1 MLWRHGH
8 YIRCLGWTMLAA
20 LTASC
25 TQPTSVIEP
34 ADPSAPTTVT
44 TTKPPQAP
52 ILRIETAMHTAR
64 ISHISVDG
72 AGRYLVTASDD
83 KTLRVWELST
93 GRLLRVLRPPIGQGN
108 EGKMYA
114 VAISPDGNTIAGAG
128 WSGLEWDHTHS
139 IYLFD
144 RSSGRMLKRIT
155 GLPQSIPHLSFSP
168 DGRVLLVTFHGKS
181 GMRLY
186 RTADSA
192 LLAEDRDY
200 QAETYGASFDGNGRL
215 VTASYD
221 GFLRLY
227 GRDFRLLAQNQV
239 PTGKRPF
246 TVSMTASGSKIAV
259 GYENSAQ
266 VDVFSGDGLQYL
278 YSPDTSDIQNGSL
291 NVVSW
296 SFDGDMLYAGGQYRI
311 QDKHPIRKWMKQ
323 GQGPWIDLA
332 ASSNTLLRIVPLS
345 TGGIAYG
352 SSDPAFGV
360 FDAKDTR
367 ILYKGSDILDYRDN
381 HERFALSHDG
391 ATVQFGHHNS
401 GQSTSRFSIRSRLI
415 ELNPASPTV
424 LRPPRTT
431 APGLAIEN
439 WRNSQT
445 PTMNGRALSLI
456 QYEVSRCV
464 AIAPDDQ
471 TILLGTVW
479 HLRQFDRQ
487 GRELWHVPVP
497 ANVWSVNIAGN
508 GLVAAAALA
517 DGTIRWYRMADGQEL
532 LALFPHPDTKR
543 WVAWT
548 PSGYYDAAP
557 GAETLLGWHKNY
569 GSDAAADFFPAAQFR
584 SVSYRPDVVKETL
597 HTLDEQQ
604 AVLHA
609 STNATVRPSFETE
622 SKTTESQ
629 TTEMLPSSVAI
640 ISPTDGSVI
649 SSTTVSIR
657 YRVPGESS
665 EALTDIIAM
674 VDGRIVPTS
683 RGIRVVPSSPAATG
697 IRELEVQIPER
708 DCEISLAVASRSGGK
723 GKPATVRLKWQPSF
737 TVKPMLY
744 TLAIGVSHSENDQHS
759 AGLAGK
765 DARDFAAALQLQ
777 TGGVYRGVV
786 AKVLTDGQ
794 ASKDSILDGLDWL
807 DRETT
812 GKDVAVIFIKGQA
825 VHDKN
830 GTPYLL
836 SAGAKTNQLRRTA
849 LPFSDIKNV
858 VGALAG
864 RSAIFMD
871 VCQSGD
877 PRSTEACAVAVT
889 NLINDLSSSEKGA
902 VVYSASTPK
911 HYAQENNAWGNGA
924 FTMALI
930 EGLKGKAAYGEGR
943 RITVSMLDLY
953 LSERI
958 KSLTN
963 DQQISTTA
971 KTYDL
976 PDFVLAAPHEQS
988 QEIAQSSAAPSDS
1001 PKPVLSQQSEILRR
1015 LPPVVTILSPQ
1026 DGTTASSTTITIRYT
1041 VRVPTKEPVTEIVGL
1056 LDGRPFPIPTSREVR
1071 PVGDESRDQDIRE
1084 IQIEVP
1090 ERESE
1095 VSILAR
1101 NRWASSEPST
1111 VRVRWHNQG
1120 RPPAALPKPT
1130 LNALVI
1136 GVGRYD
1142 DSSLTLQFSAKDA
1155 QDFAAALK
1163 RQQGGLY
1170 KAVVTKVLTDEAA
1183 TKANILEGL
1192 DWLEQETTR
1201 HDVAAVFL
1209 AGHGVN
1215 DKSGVYYFLPVNA
1228 KVDQLRRTGL
1238 AFSDIKNTVAS
1249 LAGKTLLFADTCH
1262 AGNIFG
1268 KRRGTV
1274 DINAVVNELTS
1285 AENGAVV
1292 FASSTGK
1299 QDSLE
1304 DPVWGNGAFTKA
1316 LVEALN
1322 GKAAYGGHKKITI
1335 NMLDLYLSERVKELT
1350 KGQQTPTTTKPQTI
1364 QDFPIAIQIGP
1375 A

>member
-1 MLWRHGH
+1 
-8 YIRCLGWTMLAA
+8 
-20 LTASC
+20 
-25 TQPTSVIEP
+25 
-34 ADPSAPTTVT
+34 
-44 TTKPPQAP
+44 
-52 ILRIETAMHTAR
+52 MHTAR

-83 KTLRVWELST
+83 KTLRVWELAT

-128 WSGLEWDHTHS
+128 WSGLEWDKTHS

-155 GLPQSIPHLSFSP
+155 RLPQSIPHLSFSP
-168 DGRVLLVTFHGKS
+168 DGRVLLVTFHGKN
-181 GMRLY
+181 GIRLY

-239 PTGKRPF
+239 SGGKRPF
-246 TVSMTASGSKIAV
+246 TVSMTTSGSKIAV

-266 VDVFSGDGLQYL
+266 VDVFSGDALQYL
-278 YSPDTSDIQNGSL
+278 YSPDTSDIQKGYL

-311 QDKHPIRKWMKQ
+311 KDQHPVRKWMKQ
-323 GQGPWIDLA
+323 GQGPWVDLP

-360 FDAKDTR
+360 FDAKDTQ

-391 ATVQFGHHNS
+391 TTVQFGSHNGS
-401 GQSTSRFSIRSRLI
+401 QSTTRFSIGNRLL
-415 ELNPASPTV
+415 EQNPVSTTV

-439 WRNSQT
+439 WRNAQT
-445 PTMNGRALSLI
+445 PTLNGRALSLM

-532 LALFPHPDTKR
+532 LALFPHPDMKR

-584 SVSYRPDVVKETL
+584 SVSYRPEVLKETL

-609 STNATVRPSFETE
+609 STSATARPLFEAE
-622 SKTTESQ
+622 SKQAESQ
-629 TTEMLPSSVAI
+629 TTELLPSSVAI

-649 SSTTVSIR
+649 SSTTVTIR

-665 EALTDIIAM
+665 EARADIIAM
-674 VDGRIVPTS
+674 VDGQIVPPS
-683 RGIRVVPSSPAATG
+683 RGIRVVPATG
-697 IRELEVQIPER
+697 IRELEVQIPEQ

-744 TLAIGVSHSENDQHS
+744 VLAIGVSHSENDRPS
-759 AGLAGK
+759 ASFAGK
-765 DARDFAAALQLQ
+765 DAKDFAAALQLQ
-777 TGGVYRGVV
+777 TGSTYRGVV

-812 GKDVAVIFIKGQA
+812 GKDVAMMFIKGQA
-825 VHDKN
+825 VQDKN
-830 GTPYLL
+830 GTPYFL
-836 SAGAKTNQLRRTA
+836 SAGANQNQLRRTA

-858 VGALAG
+858 IGALAG

-871 VCQSGD
+871 VCQAGN
-877 PRSTEACAVAVT
+877 PRSTEACTVAVT
-889 NLINDLSSSEKGA
+889 NLVNDLSSSEKGA
-902 VVYSASTPK
+902 VVYSASTPT
-911 HYAQENNAWGNGA
+911 HYAQENTAWGNGA

-930 EGLKGKAAYGEGR
+930 EGLKGKAAYGKGR

-958 KSLTN
+958 KSLTQG
-963 DQQISTTA
+963 QQISTTA

-976 PDFVLAAPHEQS
+976 PDFVLAAPHEPS

-1015 LPPVVTILSPQ
+1015 LPPVVAILSPQ

-1041 VRVPTKEPVTEIVGL
+1041 VRAPTKEPVTEIIGL
-1056 LDGRPFPIPTSREVR
+1056 LDGRPFPIPTSRAVR
-1071 PVGDESRDQDIRE
+1071 PVGDESRDQDVRE
-1084 IQIEVP
+1084 LQIEVP

-1120 RPPAALPKPT
+1120 RPAAALPKPS
-1130 LNALVI
+1130 LYALVI

-1142 DSSLTLQFSAKDA
+1142 DSSLALQFSAKDA
-1155 QDFAAALK
+1155 QDFAAALT

-1170 KAVVTKVLTDEAA
+1170 KTVVTKVLTDTEA

-1192 DWLEQETTR
+1192 DWLEHETTR
-1201 HDVAAVFL
+1201 HDLAVVFL

-1268 KRRGTV
+1268 RRRGTV

-1304 DPVWGNGAFTKA
+1304 DPAWGNGAFTKA

-1322 GKAAYGGHKKITI
+1322 GKAAYGGHKKITV

>member
-1 MLWRHGH
+1 LLPRL
-8 YIRCLGWTMLAA
+8 R
-20 LTASC
+20 
-25 TQPTSVIEP
+25 
-34 ADPSAPTTVT
+34 DP
-44 TTKPPQAP
+44 
-52 ILRIETAMHTAR
+52 
-64 ISHISVDG
+64 
-72 AGRYLVTASDD
+72 
-83 KTLRVWELST
+83 
-93 GRLLRVLRPPIGQGN
+93 
-108 EGKMYA
+108 
-114 VAISPDGNTIAGAG
+114 
-128 WSGLEWDHTHS
+128 
-139 IYLFD
+139 LF
-144 RSSGRMLKRIT
+144 T
-155 GLPQSIPHLSFSP
+155 
-168 DGRVLLVTFHGKS
+168 RVLLVTLHGKN
-181 GMRLY
+181 GIRLY

-200 QAETYGASFDGNGRL
+200 HAETYGASFDGNDRL

-239 PTGKRPF
+239 SGGKRPF

-259 GYENSAQ
+259 GYENSTQ
-266 VDVFSGDGLQYL
+266 VDVFSGDALQYL
-278 YSPDTSDIQNGSL
+278 YSADTSDIQKGSM

-296 SFDGDMLYAGGQYRI
+296 SFDGDILYAGGQYRTKD
-311 QDKHPIRKWMKQ
+311 QHPIRKWMKQ
-323 GQGPWIDLA
+323 GQGPWIDLP

-367 ILYKGSDILDYRDN
+367 ILYKGSGVLDYRDN
-381 HERFALSHDG
+381 HERFSLSPDG
-391 ATVQFGHHNS
+391 TTVQFGYHKS
-401 GQSTSRFSIRSRLI
+401 GQSTSRFSIRNRLL
-415 ELNPASPTV
+415 EQNPTSDST
-424 LRPPRTT
+424 LRPPRIT
-431 APGLAIEN
+431 APGLAIES
-439 WRNSQT
+439 WRNSPA
-445 PTMNGRALSLI
+445 PTLNGRALQLL

-487 GRELWHVPVP
+487 GRELWQVPVP

-532 LALFPHPDTKR
+532 LALFPHIDTKR

-584 SVSYRPDVVKETL
+584 SVSYRPEVVKETL

-609 STNATVRPSFETE
+609 STTATVRPPFETE
-622 SKTTESQ
+622 SKTAASQ
-629 TTEMLPSSVAI
+629 MTEMPPSSVVI
-640 ISPTDGSVI
+640 ISPTDGSVV
-649 SSTTVSIR
+649 SSTTVSLR
-657 YRVPGESS
+657 YGVPGESS
-665 EALTDIIAM
+665 ESLTDIIAM
-674 VDGRIVPTS
+674 VDGQIVPTS
-683 RGIRVVPSSPAATG
+683 RGIRVVPSSPAATR

-708 DCEISLAVASRSGGK
+708 DCEISLAVASRSGVRGNA
-723 GKPATVRLKWQPSF
+723 ATIRLKWKPTF

-744 TLAIGVSHSENDQHS
+744 ALAIGVSHSASGQPTGS
-759 AGLAGK
+759 FAGK
-765 DARDFAAALQLQ
+765 DAKDFAAALQLQ
-777 TGGVYRGVV
+777 TGGVYRDVL
-786 AKVLTDGQ
+786 AKVLTDDQ
-794 ASKDSILDGLDWL
+794 ASKDSILDGFDWL

-812 GKDVAVIFIKGQA
+812 GKDVAMMFIKGQA

-830 GTPYLL
+830 GTPYFL
-836 SAGAKTNQLRRTA
+836 SAGANTNQLRRTA

-864 RSAIFMD
+864 RSALFMD
-871 VCQSGD
+871 TCQAGD
-877 PRSTEACAVAVT
+877 PRSTEACTGAVT
-889 NLINDLSSSEKGA
+889 SLVNDLSSSEKGA
-902 VVYSASTPK
+902 VVFSASTAN
-911 HYAQENNAWGNGA
+911 HYAQENTAWGNGA

-930 EGLKGKAAYGEGR
+930 EGLKGKAAYGQDR
-943 RITVSMLDLY
+943 SITVSMLDLY

-958 KSLTN
+958 KSLTK

-976 PDFVLAAPHEQS
+976 ADFVLAAPHEQS
-988 QEIAQSSAAPSDS
+988 QEIVHASTAPSDS
-1001 PKPVLSQQSEILRR
+1001 PTHLSSQHSKILRR

-1026 DGTTASSTTITIRYT
+1026 DGTTASSTNITVRYT
-1041 VRVPTKEPVTEIVGL
+1041 VRVPTTEPVTEIIGL
-1056 LDGRPFPIPTSREVR
+1056 LDGRPFPIPTSRKVH
-1071 PVGDESRDQDIRE
+1071 PVGKESRDLDIRE
-1084 IQIEVP
+1084 LQIEVP

-1095 VSILAR
+1095 ISILAR

-1111 VRVRWHNQG
+1111 VRVRWQNQG
-1120 RPPAALPKPT
+1120 RPDFSLPKPS
-1130 LNALVI
+1130 LYALVI
-1136 GVGRYD
+1136 GVGHYD

-1170 KAVVTKVLTDEAA
+1170 KTVTTKVLTDTEA
-1183 TKANILEGL
+1183 TKAKILEGL

-1201 HDVAAVFL
+1201 YDLAVVFL

-1215 DKSGVYYFLPVNA
+1215 DKGGVYYFLPVNA

-1262 AGNIFG
+1262 AGNISG
-1268 KRRGTV
+1268 RRRGAV

-1335 NMLDLYLSERVKELT
+1335 NMLDIYLSERVKELT

-1375 A
+1375 E

>member
-1 MLWRHGH
+1 MFWRHE
-8 YIRCLGWTMLAA
+8 YYVRCLGWTMLAA
-20 LTASC
+20 LSTSC
-25 TQPTSVIEP
+25 SQPTSVIEP
-34 ADPSAPTTVT
+34 GDSSAPNAVA

-64 ISHISVDG
+64 ISHISVDE
-72 AGRYLVTASDD
+72 ASRYLVTASDD

-128 WSGLEWDHTHS
+128 WSGLEWDKTHS

-144 RSSGRMLKRIT
+144 KSSGRMLKRIT

-168 DGRVLLVTFHGKS
+168 DGRVLLVTFHGKN
-181 GMRLY
+181 GIHLY
-186 RTADSA
+186 RTVDST

-200 QAETYGASFDGNGRL
+200 QAETYGASFDRSGRL

-227 GRDFRLLAQNQV
+227 GSDFRLLAKNQV

-246 TVSMTASGSKIAV
+246 TVSMTANGSKIAV

-266 VDVFSGDGLQYL
+266 VDVFSGDTLQFL
-278 YSPDTSDIQNGSL
+278 YSPDTIDIQKGSM

-296 SFDGDMLYAGGQYRI
+296 SFDGDILYAGGQYRI
-311 QDKHPIRKWMKQ
+311 KNQHPIRKWLKQ
-323 GQGPWIDLA
+323 GQGPWIDLP
-332 ASSNTLLRIVPLS
+332 ASSNTLLRIVSLS
-345 TGGIAYG
+345 TGGIAYA

-391 ATVQFGHHNS
+391 TTVQFGHHNG
-401 GQSTSRFSIRSRLI
+401 GQSTSRFSIRNRLL
-415 ELNPASPTV
+415 EQNPVSAMA

-439 WRNSQT
+439 WRNSQA
-445 PTMNGRALSLI
+445 PTLNGRALSLM

-471 TILLGTVW
+471 TILIGTVW

-487 GRELWHVPVP
+487 GRELWQVPVP

-508 GLVAAAALA
+508 GLVVVAALA

-557 GAETLLGWHKNY
+557 GSETLLGWHKNY

-584 SVSYRPDVVKETL
+584 SVSYRPEVVRETL
-597 HTLDEQQ
+597 QTLDEQQ

-609 STNATVRPSFETE
+609 STNATLTPSSETMP
-622 SKTTESQ
+622 KTTEAQSS
-629 TTEMLPSSVAI
+629 EALPLRVAI
-640 ISPTDGSVI
+640 ISPSDGTAL
-649 SSTTVSIR
+649 SSTTVKVR
-657 YRVPGESS
+657 YTVQTDSNEGQP
-665 EALTDIIAM
+665 DIIAM

-683 RGIRVVPSSPAATG
+683 RGIVVLGSSTAATG
-697 IRELEVQIPER
+697 IRELEMQIPER
-708 DCEISLAVASRSGGK
+708 DCEISLAVGNRSGGRS
-723 GKPATVRLKWQPSF
+723 KPASVRLRWKPSF
-737 TVKPMLY
+737 SVKPMLY
-744 TLAIGVSHSENDQHS
+744 TLAIGVSNSASDQPTAS
-759 AGLAGK
+759 FAGK
-765 DARDFAAALQLQ
+765 DAKDFAAALQLQ
-777 TGGVYRGVV
+777 TGGLYRDVV
-786 AKVLTDGQ
+786 AKVLTDSQ

-812 GKDVAVIFIKGQA
+812 GKDVAMIFIKGQA

-830 GTPYLL
+830 GIPYLL
-836 SAGAKTNQLRRTA
+836 SAGANTNQLRRTA

-864 RSAIFMD
+864 RTALFMD
-871 VCQSGD
+871 ACQAGD
-877 PRSTEACAVAVT
+877 PHSTEACTASVT
-889 NLINDLSSSEKGA
+889 NLVNDLSSSEKGA
-902 VVYSASTPK
+902 VVFSASTAK
-911 HYAQENNAWGNGA
+911 HYAQENAAWGNGA

-943 RITVSMLDLY
+943 SITVSMLDLY
-953 LSERI
+953 LSERL
-958 KSLTN
+958 KSLTK

-988 QEIAQSSAAPSDS
+988 QEIVQSSAATSDS
-1001 PKPVLSQQSEILRR
+1001 PKHVSSQQSEILRR

-1026 DGTTASSTTITIRYT
+1026 DGTTASSTNLTIRYT
-1041 VRVPTKEPVTEIVGL
+1041 VRVTTREPITEIIGL

-1071 PVGDESRDQDIRE
+1071 PVGDESRDSDIRE
-1084 IQIEVP
+1084 LQIEVP
-1090 ERESE
+1090 EQESE
-1095 VSILAR
+1095 ISILAR

-1111 VRVRWHNQG
+1111 VRVRWQGQG
-1120 RPPAALPKPT
+1120 RPAAALSKPS
-1130 LNALVI
+1130 LYALVI

-1142 DSSLTLQFSAKDA
+1142 DSSLALQFPAKDA

-1170 KAVVTKVLTDEAA
+1170 KAVVTKILTDTEA

-1192 DWLEQETTR
+1192 DWLEHETTR
-1201 HDVAAVFL
+1201 HDLAVVFL

-1364 QDFPIAIQIGP
+1364 QDFPIAIQLGP

>member
-1 MLWRHGH
+1 MLWRCER
-8 YIRCLGWTMLAA
+8 YFQYLGWIMLATLA
-20 LTASC
+20 ASC
-25 TQPTSVIEP
+25 TQPVPVIESS
-34 ADPSAPTTVT
+34 DPGAPPTAS
-44 TTKPPQAP
+44 TTKPPQDP
-52 ILRIETAMHTAR
+52 ILRIETEMHTAR

-72 AGRYLVTASDD
+72 VGQSLVTASDD
-83 KTLRVWELST
+83 KTLRVWEVAT

-114 VAISPDGNTIAGAG
+114 VAISPDGNTVAGAG
-128 WSGLEWDHTHS
+128 WSGLEWDKTHS
-139 IYLFD
+139 VYLFD
-144 RSSGRMLKRIT
+144 KSSGRMLKRIT

-168 DGRVLLVTFHGKS
+168 DGRILLVTFHGKN
-181 GMRLY
+181 GIRFY

-200 QAETYGASFDGNGRL
+200 RGETYGASFDASGRV

-227 GRDFRLLAQNQV
+227 GRDFSLLAQTQV
-239 PTGKRPF
+239 TGEKRPF
-246 TVSMTASGSKIAV
+246 AVSMTANGSKIAV

-266 VDVFSGDGLQYL
+266 VDVFSGEALQYL
-278 YSPDTSDIQNGSL
+278 YSPDTSDIKKGYL

-296 SFDGDMLYAGGQYRI
+296 SFDGEVLYAGGQYRI
-311 QDKHPIRKWMKQ
+311 DDKHPIRKWAKQ
-323 GQGPWIDLA
+323 GQGPWIDLP
-332 ASSNTLLRIVPLS
+332 ASSNTILRIVPLS

-360 FDAKDTR
+360 FDAKDIR
-367 ILYKGSDILDYRDN
+367 VLYKGSDVLDYRDS
-381 HERFALSHDG
+381 HDKFLLSHDG
-391 ATVQFGHHNS
+391 TTVQFGYNK
-401 GQSTSRFSIRSRLI
+401 GRQSTARFSIGNRLL
-415 ELNPASPTV
+415 EQNPVSAAT
-424 LRPPRTT
+424 LHPPRTT
-431 APGLAIEN
+431 APELAIEN
-439 WRNSQT
+439 WRNSQA
-445 PTMNGRALSLI
+445 PTLNGRALRLL

-471 TILLGTVW
+471 TILMGTVW
-479 HLRQFDRQ
+479 HLRLFDRQ
-487 GRELWHVPVP
+487 GRELWRVPVP
-497 ANVWSVNIAGN
+497 ANVWTVTIAGN
-508 GLVAAAALA
+508 GLVATAALA

-543 WVAWT
+543 WVVWT

-569 GSDAAADFFPAAQFR
+569 GGDAAADFFPAAQFR
-584 SVSYRPDVVKETL
+584 SVSYRPAVVKEVL
-597 HTLDEQQ
+597 ETLDEQQ
-604 AVLHA
+604 AVLRA
-609 STNATVRPSFETE
+609 SMNTTLKPSLEPKIE
-622 SKTTESQ
+622 ESQ
-629 TTEMLPSSVAI
+629 PTKLLPSSVAI
-640 ISPTDGSVI
+640 ISPPDGTAL
-649 SSTTVSIR
+649 SSTTVKIR
-657 YRVPGESS
+657 YRVGTESS
-665 EALTDIIAM
+665 GAPIDIVAM
-674 VDGRIVPTS
+674 LDGRIIPTS
-683 RGIRVVPSSPAATG
+683 RGIAVVDASSAAAG

-708 DCEISLAVASRSGGK
+708 DCEISLAVTNRSGGR
-723 GKPATVRLKWQPSF
+723 GKPASVRLRWKPSF
-737 TVKPMLY
+737 AVKPMLY
-744 TLAIGVSHSENDQHS
+744 AVAIGVSNVENDKPTAS
-759 AGLAGK
+759 LAGK
-765 DARDFAAALQLQ
+765 DAQDFAAALQLQ
-777 TGGVYRGVV
+777 TGGLYRGVV
-786 AKVLTDGQ
+786 AKVLADGQ

-812 GKDVAVIFIKGQA
+812 GKDVAMIFIKGQA
-825 VHDKN
+825 VTDRN
-830 GTPYLL
+830 GISYFL

-849 LPFSDIKNV
+849 LPFSDIRNL

-871 VCQSGD
+871 ACQAGD
-877 PRSTEACAVAVT
+877 PRSTEACTGAVT
-889 NLINDLSSSEKGA
+889 NLVSDLSSSEQGA
-902 VVYSASTPK
+902 VVFSASTAK
-911 HYAQENNAWGNGA
+911 HYAQETTLWGNGA
-924 FTMALI
+924 FTMALL
-930 EGLKGKAAYGEGR
+930 EGLKGKAAYGEGKS
-943 RITVSMLDLY
+943 ITVSMLDLY

-958 KSLTN
+958 KSLTKG
-963 DQQISTTA
+963 QQISTSA

-976 PDFVLAAPHEQS
+976 PDFVLAAPQEQS
-988 QEIAQSSAAPSDS
+988 QQIVQSPAAPSDL
-1001 PKPVLSQQSEILRR
+1001 PKQVPSQQSEILRR

-1026 DGTTASSTTITIRYT
+1026 DGATASATSLTIRYE
-1041 VRVPTKEPVTEIVGL
+1041 VRIPTGEPVTEIIGL
-1056 LDGRPFPIPTSREVR
+1056 LDGRPFPIPTSRLAHRGGQDSPNLEVR
-1071 PVGDESRDQDIRE
+1071 ELQV
-1084 IQIEVP
+1084 EVP

-1095 VSILAR
+1095 ISILAK

-1111 VRVRWHNQG
+1111 IRIRWEKG
-1120 RPPAALPKPT
+1120 RPAAALPKPT
-1130 LNALVI
+1130 LHALVI
-1136 GVGRYD
+1136 GVSRYD

-1155 QDFAAALK
+1155 LDFAAALK

-1170 KAVVTKVLTDEAA
+1170 KAVETKVLTDAEA
-1183 TKANILEGL
+1183 TKTNILEGL
-1192 DWLEQETTR
+1192 DWLERETTR
-1201 HDVAAVFL
+1201 NDLAVVFM

-1228 KVDQLRRTGL
+1228 KSDQLRRTGL

-1262 AGNIFG
+1262 AGNILG
-1268 KRRGTV
+1268 RRRGTV
-1274 DINAVVNELTS
+1274 DINAMVNELTS

-1322 GKAAYGGHKKITI
+1322 GKAAYGGNKKITI

-1350 KGQQTPTTTKPQTI
+1350 RGQQTPTTTKPQTI

>member
-1 MLWRHGH
+1 
-8 YIRCLGWTMLAA
+8 MLAV

-25 TQPTSVIEP
+25 TQPTAVSESQDPHIP
-34 ADPSAPTTVT
+34 AAVT

-128 WSGLEWDHTHS
+128 WSGLEWDNTHS

-144 RSSGRMLKRIT
+144 KSSGRMLRRIT
-155 GLPQSIPHLSFSP
+155 GLPQSIPHLAFSP
-168 DGRVLLVTFHGKS
+168 DGRILLVTFHGRN
-181 GMRLY
+181 GIRFY

-200 QAETYGASFDGNGRL
+200 QAETYGASFDNSGRL

-227 GRDFRLLAQNQV
+227 GRDFRLLAQHQV
-239 PTGKRPF
+239 PKGKRPF
-246 TVSMTASGSKIAV
+246 TVSMTADGSKIAV

-266 VDVFSGDGLQYL
+266 VDVFSGNALQFL
-278 YSPDTSDIQNGSL
+278 YSPDTSDIQKGSM

-311 QDKHPIRKWMKQ
+311 KNQHPIRKWVIQ
-323 GQGPWIDLA
+323 GQGPWIDMP
-332 ASSNTLLRIVPLS
+332 ASSNTLLRIVSLS

-360 FDAKDTR
+360 FDAKGTR
-367 ILYKGSDILDYRDN
+367 ILYKGSDVLDFRDN

-391 ATVQFGHHNS
+391 TTVQFGHHN
-401 GQSTSRFSIRSRLI
+401 GEQSTVRFSIRSRLL
-415 ELNPASPTV
+415 EQNPVSGPT
-424 LRPPRTT
+424 LRSPRTT
-431 APGLAIEN
+431 APGLSIEN

-445 PTMNGRALSLI
+445 PTLNGRALSLI

-471 TILLGTVW
+471 TILIGTVW

-487 GRELWHVPVP
+487 GREIWQVPVP

-543 WVAWT
+543 WVTWT

-557 GAETLLGWHKNY
+557 GSETLLGWHKNY
-569 GSDAAADFFPAAQFR
+569 SSDAAADFFPAAQFR
-584 SVSYRPDVVKETL
+584 SVSYRPEVVKETL
-597 HTLDEQQ
+597 QTLDEQQ

-609 STNATVRPSFETE
+609 STNATLTPSLETMP
-622 SKTTESQ
+622 KTTEAQSP
-629 TTEMLPSSVAI
+629 EAFPLRVAI
-640 ISPTDGSVI
+640 ISPSDGTAL
-649 SSTTVSIR
+649 SSTTVKVR
-657 YRVPGESS
+657 YTVQTESN
-665 EALTDIIAM
+665 EGPPDIIAM

-683 RGIRVVPSSPAATG
+683 RGIVVLGSSTAATG
-697 IRELEVQIPER
+697 IRELEVQTPER
-708 DCEISLAVASRSGGK
+708 DCEISLAVGNRSGGRS
-723 GKPATVRLKWQPSF
+723 KPASVRLKWKPSF
-737 TVKPMLY
+737 SVKPMLY
-744 TLAIGVSHSENDQHS
+744 TLAIGVSSSASDQPTAS
-759 AGLAGK
+759 FAGK
-765 DARDFAAALQLQ
+765 DAKDFAAALQLQ
-777 TGGVYRGVV
+777 TGGLYRGVA
-786 AKVLTDGQ
+786 AKVLTDSQ
-794 ASKDSILDGLDWL
+794 ASKDSILDALDWI

-812 GKDVAVIFIKGQA
+812 GKDVAMIFIKGQA
-825 VHDKN
+825 VHDQN
-830 GTPYLL
+830 GTPYFL
-836 SAGAKTNQLRRTA
+836 SAGANTKQLRRTA

-864 RSAIFMD
+864 RTALFMD
-871 VCQSGD
+871 ACQAGD
-877 PRSTEACAVAVT
+877 PHSTEACTASVT
-889 NLINDLSSSEKGA
+889 NLVNDLSSSEKGA
-902 VVYSASTPK
+902 VVFSASTAK
-911 HYAQENNAWGNGA
+911 HYAQEHSAWGNGA

-943 RITVSMLDLY
+943 SVTVSMLDLY

-958 KSLTN
+958 KALTK

-976 PDFVLAAPHEQS
+976 PDYVLAAPHEQS

-1001 PKPVLSQQSEILRR
+1001 PKPVTSQQGEILRR

-1026 DGTTASSTTITIRYT
+1026 DGATASSTTITIRYT
-1041 VRVPTKEPVTEIVGL
+1041 IRVPTKEPVTEIIGL

-1071 PVGDESRDQDIRE
+1071 AVGDSDIRE
-1084 IQIEVP
+1084 LQIEVP
-1090 ERESE
+1090 EQESE
-1095 VSILAR
+1095 ISILAR

-1111 VRVRWHNQG
+1111 VRVRWQNQS
-1120 RPPAALPKPT
+1120 PSATPLPKPS
-1130 LNALVI
+1130 LYALVI

-1142 DSSLTLQFSAKDA
+1142 DSSLALQFSAKDA
-1155 QDFAAALK
+1155 QDFATTLK

-1170 KAVVTKVLTDEAA
+1170 KAVMTKVLADAEA

-1192 DWLEQETTR
+1192 DWLEHETTR
-1201 HDVAAVFL
+1201 HDVAVVFL

-1268 KRRGTV
+1268 RRRGTV

-1364 QDFPIAIQIGP
+1364 QDFPIALQLGP